1 MIRAS
6 RRRLFVLQ
14 LVVAALLLG
23 LTARVWYLQVKMG
36 SQYKAQATAERVKEV
51 IQPSVRGPIVDDV
64 GRPIVDS
71 HSALAVSV
79 SMLALW
85 QQADGGAAVL
95 RRLAELLHIKPRRL
109 LQEVRLCTARV
120 SQPCWPGS
128 PYEPIPVALNVTPRV
143 ALEVLEN
150 QQLYPGVTAA
160 VQAVTKYHQPIS
172 TSLAQTIGYLQPIT
186 ANELKQEGL
195 PATGFTSVDF
205 AGQAGLEQQYDPQL
219 RGTPGINKFT
229 VNAAGQVT
237 STASAVRPQPG
248 DYLVTSINSALQR
261 DTQAALASA
270 VQSVGNP
277 VSQSGGAAVV
287 MTTTGRV
294 LALASYPTYNP
305 EIWSGGITE
314 AEFRHLFGT
323 ADGAPVLNR
332 ATEGEYAPGSTWKVT
347 SVAAAVAAG
356 YPLDGSYQCPAEV
369 QIGARTYGNDG
380 RPSAGPMSFYT
391 ALVQSCDTVFYKLA
405 YRIYLKD
412 NPQANNVTSPR
423 APVQE
428 MQAMQLAWGFGRPT
442 GIDLPE
448 SPGSVPT
455 RPWLY
460 WLWKDNAYQG
470 QNWCKYGRENGT
482 FIQRVEW
489 ENCRSGNFWTP
500 GQSVI
505 ASIGQGYVSVTPLQL
520 ASAYAALAN
529 GGTLYSP
536 RVGEALISADGK
548 TVRKITPPVT
558 GHLPVAKST
567 LAYIRHALAGVVT
580 GGTAAGTFGG
590 FPLSRVCVAA
600 KTGTAEVV
608 GNEAT
613 SVFASFAPC
622 DDPKYVVVVVIPN
635 AGFGA
640 DFAGPAA
647 RQIWDS
653 IYGLEGHTAALP
665 GGVLPGLPHLN
676 QVGQMV
682 PPPGFGPPAKP
693 GGAKAAQAR
702 HRKRHP

>member
-6 RRRLFVLQ
+6 RWRLFVLH

-79 SMLALW
+79 SMPALW
-85 QQADGGAAVL
+85 QQADSGAAVL
-95 RRLAELLHIKPRRL
+95 RRLAGLLHIKPHRL

-150 QQLYPGVTAA
+150 QQLYAGVTAA
-160 VQAVTKYHQPIS
+160 VQAVIKYHQPIS

-219 RGTPGINKFT
+219 RGRPGINKFT

-248 DYLVTSINSALQR
+248 DYLVTSINSALQQ
-261 DTQAALASA
+261 DTQAAIASA
-270 VQSVGNP
+270 AQSVGNP
-277 VSQSGGAAVV
+277 PSESGGAAVV

-369 QIGARTYGNDG
+369 KIGARTYGNDG

-391 ALVQSCDTVFYKLA
+391 ALVQSCDTVFYNLA
-405 YRIYLKD
+405 HHIYLKD
-412 NPQANNVTSPR
+412 NPQANDVTSPG

-442 GIDLPE
+442 GIDVPE

-455 RPWLY
+455 RSWLY
-460 WLWKDNAYQG
+460 WLWKDNAHQG
-470 QNWCKYGRENGT
+470 ENWCKNGRAHGT
-482 FIQRVEW
+482 FIQQVEW
-489 ENCRSGNFWTP
+489 ENCRSGNVWTV

-520 ASAYAALAN
+520 ARAFAALAN

-536 RVGEALISADGK
+536 RVGAALISADGK

-608 GNEAT
+608 GNQAT

-622 DDPKYVVVVVIPN
+622 DHPKFVVAVMIPN

-640 DFAGPAA
+640 DVAGPAA

-665 GGVLPGLPHLN
+665 GGVLPGLPHMN
-676 QVGQMV
+676 QAGQMV
-682 PPPGFGPPAKP
+682 PPPGFAPVKQHAA
-693 GGAKAAQAR
+693 AKAAQAK